1 MQFIRLQFFTAV
13 ILVLVVVGC
22 GPTKIELAEREAY
35 YAARR
40 AELTARQTSLKE
52 RADRIVATGGEHPSK
67 PMRDPGYPIVN
78 VISPKLPDDA
88 IAVEGFG
95 VPSSSNEGHYLTW
108 NAVICGNTKAGRE
121 ILNWRRWY
129 CKGEDQACIYS
140 KWENG
145 EPTFGYYLVD
155 RPDEQG
161 NVIIKLPGIQ
171 YEFAPMATPLNEN
184 Q

>member
-13 ILVLVVVGC
+13 ILAFVIVGC
-22 GPTKIELAEREAY
+22 VPTKIELAEREAY

-40 AELTARQTSLKE
+40 AELTARQIRLKE
-52 RADRIVATGGEHPSK
+52 RADRLIATGEEHPPK

-88 IAVEGFG
+88 IAVMGFG
-95 VPSSSNEGHYLTW
+95 FKSSSNEGHYLRW
-108 NAVICGNTKAGRE
+108 NAVICGNTKAGME
-121 ILNWRRWY
+121 ILNWRKWY

-140 KWENG
+140 NWKNG

-155 RPDEQG
+155 RPNEQG
-161 NVIIKLPGIQ
+161 NFIIKFSGFQ
-171 YEFAPMATPLNEN
+171 YEFAPMATPLTEN